1 MKNFFFEHNTI
12 MNTKT
17 KTGKVLAFMYNN
29 VYWEELT
36 SSLAEIKGG
45 KFNVMYLWLVK
56 EWNDIQRMTT
66 LDGCVMDVF
75 KVSTD
80 KQISQIKHKITDNIR
95 KLHTI
100 QFKNAVFKWFSDET
114 FKQDIEFDT
123 KKHLFAFED
132 CVYDLQKQCFIEPN
146 PEDYVSPTNF

>member
-1 MKNFFFEHNTI
+1 
-12 MNTKT
+12 
-17 KTGKVLAFMYNN
+17 MYNN

-36 SSLAEIKGG
+36 SSLAEIRGG

-66 LDGCVMDVF
+66 LDGCIMGVF

-80 KQISQIKHKITDNIR
+80 KQISQIKHKITENIR

-123 KKHLFAFED
+123 KKH
-132 CVYDLQKQCFIEPN
+132 
-146 PEDYVSPTNF
+146 SPILVGKILIKSPIINKIIAQISLLP

>member
-36 SSLAEIKGG
+36 SSLAEIRGG

-56 EWNDIQRMTT
+56 EWNDVQR
-66 LDGCVMDVF
+66 D
-75 KVSTD
+75 
-80 KQISQIKHKITDNIR
+80 
-95 KLHTI
+95 
-100 QFKNAVFKWFSDET
+100 
-114 FKQDIEFDT
+114 
-123 KKHLFAFED
+123 
-132 CVYDLQKQCFIEPN
+132 
-146 PEDYVSPTNF
+146 